1 MEKYLEIGKIINKR
15 GIKGELKVEPYTN
28 TPEDFYNFSE
38 VFLSNDGNN
47 PFKIESCKPYKG
59 FIYLKLQGIESPE
72 MADKLRNKVLY
83 VDRACCSLDEGEI
96 FIADIIGLSVFDAKT
111 GKDYG
116 KVIDV
121 VNYGSH
127 DTYVIKSESGE
138 YMLPAVD
145 DFIDSIDL
153 EKGVF
158 VTPIPGLFDE
168 AEEILE

>member
-1 MEKYLEIGKIINKR
+1 MEQYLEIGKIINKR
-15 GIKGELKVEPYTN
+15 GIKGELKIEPYTD
-28 TPEDFYNFSE
+28 TLDDFYDLTE

-47 PFKIESCKPYKG
+47 SLKIESCKQYKG
-59 FIYLKLQGIESPE
+59 FIYLKLQGVDSPE
-72 MADKLRNKVLY
+72 IADRLRNKVLY
-83 VDRACCSLDEGEI
+83 VDRDCYSLEDGEI
-96 FIADIIGLSVFDAKT
+96 FIADIIGLSVYDVNT
-111 GKDYG
+111 GKNYG

-127 DTYVIKSESGE
+127 DTYVIKSEAGE

-168 AEEILE
+168 AEEIHE